1 LLEQYMKSNGNGYNR
16 KVNHMNTN
24 TPPIS
29 TRRES
34 FADGLTVRFDERG
47 NRDGRPVLILHGGG
61 GPQTVASIAAGLS
74 RAHVIVPT
82 HPGFEGEPRPEWFN
96 SIDDLAFAYLE
107 LLERLNLRNVLVIG
121 SSLGAWIAST
131 MALRDTTQLIRGL
144 VLVNGVGIQVD
155 GHPVPDVSTLTPA
168 ELSALSFHNP
178 AAFRINP
185 STITPEQIAARKA
198 NTETLY
204 VYDSQRL
211 GGDTKLQRRLKHVKI
226 PVLVVWGESDRVADL
241 EYGRVYAQSFP
252 NARFEP
258 IPEAGHLPQI
268 EQPEPLLNVVRKFA
282 INV

>member
-1 LLEQYMKSNGNGYNR
+1 MSNLS
-16 KVNHMNTN
+16 
-24 TPPIS
+24 PLS

-34 FADGLTVRFDERG
+34 FSDGLTIRFDELG
-47 NRDGRPVLILHGGG
+47 NIDGRPILILHGGG
-61 GPQTVASIAAGLS
+61 GPQTVASIPAGLD
-74 RAHVIVPT
+74 RAHVILPT

-96 SIDDLAFAYLE
+96 SFDDLAFAYLE
-107 LLERLNLRNVLVIG
+107 LLERLNLRDVLVIG
-121 SSLGAWIAST
+121 SSIGGWIASE
-131 MALRDTTQLIRGL
+131 MALRDTTHRIRGL
-144 VLVNGVGIQVD
+144 VLINGVGIVVD

-168 ELSALSFHNP
+168 ELGALSFHNP
-178 AAFRINP
+178 AALRIDP
-185 STITPEQIAARKA
+185 STITPEQIATRKA

-211 GGDTKLQRRLKHVKI
+211 GGDPKLQRRLKHVKI

-241 EYGRVYAQSFP
+241 EYGHVYAQSFP

-268 EQPEPLLNVVRKFA
+268 EQPERLINVVRNFA